1 MATFIGTNFR
11 DVFTGTQNTMYGLDG
26 DDDLRATGSY
36 VTNLDG
42 GDGND
47 LLVFQGAS
55 TYGEL
60 YGGRGNDSL
69 FASTGIIADD
79 YLNGGTG
86 NDYLAGY
93 YGNDVLEGGYGNDAL
108 FGGVGDDRL
117 YGGDGIDALVGD
129 AGNDRLYGGEGDDA
143 RIAIEV
149 GHNFLDSFGGLYG
162 GAGLDY
168 LDGGVGNDYLD
179 GGADSDILLGGEG
192 NDTLIGGLGVDRL
205 DGGFGNDLLYVDTNS
220 DVVIEASGGG
230 SDRVLASTSYTLRTG
245 VEVETLTTNNNTGTG
260 TISLTGN
267 EFSQTI
273 NGNDGANTLIGLGG
287 NDKISGLSGSDF
299 LYGGTGNDRLFG
311 GLGNDNFVFNTTLSA
326 TANVDT
332 IGDFQNASGDNDTI
346 RLENAI
352 FAALATGQLTAAE
365 FTANTTGAAT
375 NGSQHIIY
383 ETDTGKLFYDT
394 NGNASGGSTHFATL
408 AAGLVLTAADFF
420 VI

>member
-11 DVFTGTQNTMYGLDG
+11 DVFTGTQDTMYGLDG

-36 VTNLDG
+36 LTTLYG
-42 GDGND
+42 GNGND

-60 YGGRGNDSL
+60 YGGSGNDSL
-69 FASTGIIADD
+69 FASTGIIAAD
-79 YLNGGTG
+79 YLNGGNG

-93 YGNDVLEGGYGNDAL
+93 YGNDVLEGGFGNDAL

-149 GHNFLDSFGGLYG
+149 GHNFFDSIGGLYG

-168 LDGGVGNDYLD
+168 LDGGSGGDYLD
-179 GGADSDILLGGEG
+179 GGADADILLGGEG
-192 NDTLIGGLGVDRL
+192 NDVLQGGLGADRM
-205 DGGFGNDLLYVDTNS
+205 DGGDGHDTFFVDSNS

-245 VEVETLTTNNNTGTG
+245 VAVEALATTNSAGTG

-267 EFSQTI
+267 EFTQSITGN
-273 NGNDGANTLIGLGG
+273 NGVNTLNGLGG
-287 NDKISGLSGSDF
+287 NDIISAFGGSDF
-299 LYGGTGNDRLFG
+299 LYGGIGNDRLTG
-311 GLGNDNFVFNTTLSA
+311 GLGNDNFVFDTALNATT
-326 TANVDT
+326 NVDT
-332 IGDFQNASGDNDTI
+332 IVDFHNASGDNDTI
-346 RLENAI
+346 RLENAV
-352 FAALATGQLTAAE
+352 FTALATGQLTAAA
-365 FTANTTGAAT
+365 FTANSTGTAT
-375 NGSQHIIY
+375 NSSQHIIY
-383 ETDTGKLFYDT
+383 ETDTGYLFYDS
-394 NGNASGGSTHFATL
+394 NGNGAGGSTHFATL
-408 AAGLVLTAADFF
+408 AAGLALTAADFF
-420 VI
+420 VV